1 MSEKGK
7 PKKERIKELLREIN
21 EKGEIGELKEEFKD
35 LLRDVSPME
44 IPMMEQEMMEEG
56 VDAEEIA
63 SMCDIHVELFRES
76 VQDKFDLEGIDE
88 GHPLKNFYLEN
99 EEITKDAEK
108 LGLRVKEVKQGEKG
122 GKGFGELAQ
131 LAGKLHKIGRTH
143 YTREEMLLFPYIE
156 RRGITSVPEVLW
168 RKHDENREKVKDLLG
183 LLDRDSWK
191 GKPPIGEI
199 TETASE
205 VTQGTIDMVF
215 RENNILYPTVK
226 ELLSDGEWLAIHN
239 QSEGIGYYEIEP
251 ADWNPDVEPKQPY
264 KVTEG
269 IEKGQLEELPQEIK
283 GMVDVS
289 SLETD
294 NYNPIRDEDQSLN
307 FGFLNTTELDGIFRT
322 LPIDVT
328 FIDSNDRVRYFS
340 GGERIFPR
348 TRTVLGRPV
357 QNCHPP
363 DSVDIVNSILDEF
376 KAGNREKAEFW
387 ISLGPKFVH
396 IRYFPVRNEEGDY
409 LGTLEVTQD
418 IKEIQEIKGERR
430 LLDWD

>member
-1 MSEKGK
+1 M
-7 PKKERIKELLREIN
+7 
-21 EKGEIGELKEEFKD
+21 
-35 LLRDVSPME
+35 
-44 IPMMEQEMMEEG
+44 
-56 VDAEEIA
+56 
-63 SMCDIHVELFRES
+63 
-76 VQDKFDLEGIDE
+76 
-88 GHPLKNFYLEN
+88 
-99 EEITKDAEK
+99 
-108 LGLRVKEVKQGEKG
+108 
-122 GKGFGELAQ
+122 
-131 LAGKLHKIGRTH
+131 
-143 YTREEMLLFPYIE
+143 
-156 RRGITSVPEVLW
+156 
-168 RKHDENREKVKDLLG
+168 
-183 LLDRDSWK
+183 
-191 GKPPIGEI
+191 
-199 TETASE
+199 
-205 VTQGTIDMVF
+205 
-215 RENNILYPTVK
+215 
-226 ELLSDGEWLAIHN
+226 
-239 QSEGIGYYEIEP
+239 
-251 ADWNPDVEPKQPY
+251 EPKQPY